1 MSQEKDLIGILKY
14 RWLPYRVPLYRI
26 PPVIFFSSPVVDWL
40 RFLPP
45 VVPKSPR
52 RRVVPHLSTPSWGMG
67 YPHKTVI
74 GDHHFLTHFLEV
86 CKMVPKL

>member
-67 YPHKTVI
+67 
-74 GDHHFLTHFLEV
+74 
-86 CKMVPKL
+86 